1 MDPLWHV
8 STRVVSG
15 TQFRVRVK
23 MPGRSD
29 NKDKEKRKEV
39 QNELCAK
46 NEYFIYQ
53 CTDKEVQKGR
63 VAASRAKSAR
73 TRPSP
78 PAKAEV
84 KASAPVSSIKADLA
98 EFRKIKAR
106 APASSARKMSDP
118 EKEAVAQ
125 QASDKISKSL
135 TRISTRRTKPV
146 SARIEDALSAS
157 SLRGSTRSRAR
168 SLAASK
174 SARTISRILQ

>member
-1 MDPLWHV
+1 MGPLWRV
-8 STRVVSG
+8 STWTISG
-15 TQFRVRVK
+15 AQFRLRVK

-73 TRPSP
+73 ARPP
-78 PAKAEV
+78 APAKAEV
-84 KASAPVSSIKADLA
+84 KVSAPVSSIKADLA

-118 EKEAVAQ
+118 EKGGCRAAGVRQDLQIVDAHQYAEN
-125 QASDKISKSL
+125 QASIG
-135 TRISTRRTKPV
+135 
-146 SARIEDALSAS
+146 EN
-157 SLRGSTRSRAR
+157 
-168 SLAASK
+168 
-174 SARTISRILQ
+174 